1 MAYKPRA
8 VDLKLREQRL
18 QLYQTARSISSSFP
32 ALEHISLQVRFSG
45 ADRLSPYRQIY
56 TGDMQAYFIL
66 QCPSRD
72 CEGGGFDLTRAITAA
87 AKSASGIAA
96 GTAACSGAL
105 ATSGRR
111 GDACPVTLNY
121 DVDCVR
127 RD

>member
-18 QLYQTARSISSSFP
+18 QLYQNARTISSSFP
-32 ALEHISLQVRFSG
+32 ALEHISLQLRFSG
-45 ADRLSPYRQIY
+45 ADRLSPYKQIY

-66 QCPSRD
+66 QCPSKD

-87 AKSASGIAA
+87 AKSATGVAA
-96 GTAACSGAL
+96 GTSPCSGVVAG
-105 ATSGRR
+105 TGRR
-111 GDACPVTLNY
+111 GDACPVTLSY